1 MLVYNKQHL
10 YILQQSS
17 SSNDTSSKV
26 QAFKQNGK
34 QQNSSSSI
42 RGCRVTYRAAS
53 VIRSSMSPDVH
64 LERIE
69 RRKNKE

>member
-1 MLVYNKQHL
+1 MLVITSSI

-17 SSNDTSSKV
+17 SNNTSSKV

-34 QQNSSSSI
+34 QQNSSSSSI